1 MPTPYQTAAI
11 LIIGNEVLSGRT
23 REANA
28 WYAAKNLFDQGC
40 KLGEVAIIA
49 DVHDDIVM
57 ALQRLSD
64 RYDVVITSGGIGPTH
79 DDITMQAVAD
89 CFAVRL
95 LEHAETMQKLYERFG
110 QDVDSGRRRMAR
122 LPETS
127 KPIVCSASLM
137 PGAHIRNVYVLA
149 GVPSIF
155 ASQLD
160 SFLDRFG
167 GRPFIRKEIDVYMA
181 ESRFA
186 SALADIQEQ
195 FNDVEIGSYPMMCA
209 DHPCG
214 KICLSSQHENHLDDA
229 FEAVQTM
236 IQGFL

>member
-1 MPTPYQTAAI
+1 MSNPYQTAAI

-28 WYAAKNLFDQGC
+28 WYAAKKLFEQGC
-40 KLGEVAIIA
+40 KLAEVAIVP
-49 DVHDDIVM
+49 DVHDDIVST
-57 ALQRLSD
+57 LQRLSQ
-64 RYDVVITSGGIGPTH
+64 RYDAVITSGGIGPTH

-95 LEHAETMQKLYERFG
+95 LEHAETMQKLYEQFG
-110 QDVDSGRRRMAR
+110 QDVDEGRRRMAR

-127 KPIVCSASLM
+127 EPIVCSASLM
-137 PGAHIRNVYVLA
+137 PGAHIQNVYVLA

-160 SFLDRFG
+160 SFLHHFAG
-167 GRPFIRKEIDVYMA
+167 QAFIRKEIDVYMA

-186 SALADIQEQ
+186 AALTKVQASFQ
-195 FNDVEIGSYPMMCA
+195 DVEIGSYPVMCV

-214 KICLSSQHENHLDDA
+214 KICLSSQNPESLEKA
-229 FEAVQTM
+229 LQAVRQM
-236 IQGFL
+236 IEDL

>member
-1 MPTPYQTAAI
+1 MPIPYQTAAM

-28 WYAAKNLFDQGC
+28 WYAAKKLFDQGC
-40 KLGEVAIIA
+40 KLAEVAIIP

-57 ALQRLSD
+57 ALQRLSN
-64 RYDVVITSGGIGPTH
+64 RYDAVITSGGIGPTH

-89 CFAVRL
+89 CFSVRL

-110 QDVDSGRRRMAR
+110 KDVDSGRRRMAR

-127 KPIVCSASLM
+127 EPIVCSASLM
-137 PGAHIRNVYVLA
+137 PGAHIHNVYVLA

-160 SFLDRFG
+160 SFLDQFG
-167 GRPFIRKEIDVYMA
+167 GMPFIRKEIEVSMA

-186 SALADIQEQ
+186 SALADIQAQ

-209 DHPCG
+209 DNPCG
-214 KICLSSQHENHLDDA
+214 KICLSSQNPKSLDEA
-229 FEAVQTM
+229 FHAVEKM
-236 IQGFL
+236 IVALS